1 MTEFDE
7 GISGMLVT
15 QGAGEGDSKC
25 YDRDRFEDD
34 GVVNEITNNPKTATV
49 NITTIIPHA
58 PPDALKS
65 KSLTKKQDCFRGG
78 LKCYQRPSCTENVAA
93 TL

>member
-1 MTEFDE
+1 
-7 GISGMLVT
+7 MLVT

-34 GVVNEITNNPKTATV
+34 GVVNEITNNPKTAIV

-58 PPDALKS
+58 PPDALKQEQES
-65 KSLTKKQDCFRGG
+65 DQETALHSRWFKVLPKAIVCG
-78 LKCYQRPSCTENVAA
+78 KCSRYTMNRDQ
-93 TL
+93 